1 MNINDL
7 SILFAAVELAVK
19 RGTFSIFEIGAVGQ
33 SAERLGT
40 FLKDAQEQAAA
51 AKAAEEAE
59 QAAAEGQ
66 APEAPAVEAPAPEAP
81 APEAPAEQA

>member
-19 RGTFSIFEIGAVGQ
+19 RGTFSVFEIGTVGQ
-33 SAERLGT
+33 AAERLGV
-40 FLKDAQEQAAA
+40 FLKDAQEQAEA
-51 AKAAEEAE
+51 AKAAE

-66 APEAPAVEAPAPEAP
+66 EPAEEAAAEEAPK
-81 APEAPAEQA
+81 AE

>member
-19 RGTFSIFEIGAVGQ
+19 RGTFSLFEIGAVGQ
-33 SAERLGT
+33 AADRLGA

-51 AKAAEEAE
+51 AKAAEEA
-59 QAAAEGQ
+59 AAEGQ
-66 APEAPAVEAPAPEAP
+66 APAEEV

>member
-19 RGTFSIFEIGAVGQ
+19 RGTFSVFEIGPVGQ
-33 SAERLGT
+33 AAEKLAA
-40 FLKDAQEQAAA
+40 FLKEANEQAQAA
-51 AKAAEEAE
+51 QAA

-66 APEAPAVEAPAPEAP
+66 APEGEQAAGGEEAPAA
-81 APEAPAEQA
+81 

>member
-19 RGTFSIFEIGAVGQ
+19 RGTVSLFEIGPVGQ
-33 SAERLGT
+33 AAEKLAAY
-40 FLKDAQEQAAA
+40 LKEANEQAQAA
-51 AKAAEEAE
+51 QAA

-66 APEAPAVEAPAPEAP
+66 APEGEQAAGGEEAPAA
-81 APEAPAEQA
+81 

>member
-19 RGTFSIFEIGAVGQ
+19 RGTFSVFEIGTVGQ
-33 SAERLGT
+33 AAERLGA
-40 FLKDAQEQAAA
+40 FLKDAQAQAEA
-51 AKAAEEAE
+51 AKAAE
-59 QAAAEGQ
+59 AAAEGQ
-66 APEAPAVEAPAPEAP
+66 PPAEEV

>member
-19 RGTFSIFEIGAVGQ
+19 RGTFSVFEIGAVGQ
-33 SAERLGT
+33 AADRLGA
-40 FLKDAQEQAAA
+40 FLKDAQAQAEA
-51 AKAAEEAE
+51 AKAAE

-66 APEAPAVEAPAPEAP
+66 P
-81 APEAPAEQA
+81 PAEEVDADINTGLA

>member
-19 RGTFSIFEIGAVGQ
+19 RGTFSLFEIGAVGQ
-33 SAERLGT
+33 AADRLGA

-51 AKAAEEAE
+51 AKAAEEA
-59 QAAAEGQ
+59 AAEGQ
-66 APEAPAVEAPAPEAP
+66 APADEAAPEAP
-81 APEAPAEQA
+81 TEQA

>member
-19 RGTFSIFEIGAVGQ
+19 RGTFSLFEIGAVGQ
-33 SAERLGT
+33 AADRLGA

-51 AKAAEEAE
+51 AKAAEEA
-59 QAAAEGQ
+59 AAEGQ
-66 APEAPAVEAPAPEAP
+66 PPAEEVAPEAPT
-81 APEAPAEQA
+81 EQA